1 MTATFINQTSRVA
14 IAGRVV
20 ELQRQSRS
28 LDEWIPAGD
37 YHLPFEPGS
46 GPHGSGQVAVPGLI
60 HRGRHNARFGQARLR
75 SVRLT
80 RCVVRL
86 TKEANKA

>member
-14 IAGRVV
+14 IAGRVA

-37 YHLPFEPGS
+37 YHLPF
-46 GPHGSGQVAVPGLI
+46 GPA
-60 HRGRHNARFGQARLR
+60 QARM
-75 SVRLT
+75 
-80 RCVVRL
+80 
-86 TKEANKA
+86 EAAKWLCQV